1 MRREIPVAIT
11 FVIGFLL
18 LASYYFTGTLPGTSW
33 TLANV
38 TKDITAWGVVVTAFA
53 VGLAAVNLTRIH
65 TNRIVRKR
73 PDWTYS
79 VALLV
84 TMTAFIIVGIY
95 NKHNPADKA
104 AAALFRNMFDN
115 ILSPLG
121 AAMFAIV
128 AFYVASASYRAF
140 RARSAEATF
149 LLAAAV
155 IVMLGSAPIGALMWR
170 QFPVISK
177 WLLDVVN
184 TSGQRGLAIGLAIGG
199 FATSMRILL
208 GLDRGH
214 LGE

>member
-33 TLANV
+33 TLANI
-38 TKDITAWGVVVTAFA
+38 TKDITAWGVIVTAFA

-73 PDWTYS
+73 PDWMYS
-79 VALLV
+79 AALLI
-84 TMTAFIIVGIY
+84 TMAAFIIVGVY
-95 NKHNPADKA
+95 NKHYPANKA
-104 AAALFRNMFDN
+104 AATLFRNMFDN

-140 RARSAEATF
+140 RARSSEATF
-149 LLAAAV
+149 LLVAAV
-155 IVMLGSAPIGALMWR
+155 VVMLGSAPIGALMWN